1 MYIVKTLN
9 QISPAGLR
17 AFDPDRFVLDDGA
30 ERPDA
35 LLCRSALQR
44 GFLRQRGKRESSPSK
59 KDKETGGF
67 LVRNKIL

>member
-1 MYIVKTLN
+1 MYTVKTLN

-35 LLCRSALQR
+35 LLDVYKRQALPCTP
-44 GFLRQRGKRESSPSK
+44 SPPAS
-59 KDKETGGF
+59 TF
-67 LVRNKIL
+67 AP